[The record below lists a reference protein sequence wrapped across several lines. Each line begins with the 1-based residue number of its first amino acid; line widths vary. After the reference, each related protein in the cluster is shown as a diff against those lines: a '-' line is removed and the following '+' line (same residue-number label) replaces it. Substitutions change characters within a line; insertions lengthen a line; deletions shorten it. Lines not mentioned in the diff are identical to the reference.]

1 MQDNVIIAYID
12 SSLLDF
18 WNSIESMTMY
28 PSPCHKKVFFPF
40 YELLIMYILT
50 PPP

>member
-28 PSPCHKKVFFPF
+28 PSPCHMRPLVTRKYFSLSMSF
-40 YELLIMYILT
+40 
-50 PPP
+50 